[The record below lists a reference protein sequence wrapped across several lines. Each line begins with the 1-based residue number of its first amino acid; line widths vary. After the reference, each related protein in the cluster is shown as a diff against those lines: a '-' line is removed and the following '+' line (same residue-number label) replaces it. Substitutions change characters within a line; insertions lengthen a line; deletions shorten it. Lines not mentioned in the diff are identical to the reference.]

1 VCRCRRRWL
10 DDLWHEFILYTRNYQ
25 QFCDQAFGRFLHH
38 TPAVVLGSVKTDNE
52 GLRRVWW
59 YCCREENIDPRKATR
74 LPLLFAIDRKLGIG
88 DGFVYELDCTS
99 RPQRDGASTHCAD
112 DMSSTSYDGGTD
124 GFGDGA
130 GSGSTGGDSGG
141 DGGCSGGCGGGG
153 GLTDHAGYGTDPAAA
168 DRYCRHLP
176 EVRAWFFSSSRASRA
191 RRWKQLE
198 ASSSSVAGGGAGA
211 GTRAPSRERARELA
225 SERERAG
232 SAAGGGTAQADGGA
246 GELHTS
252 AHSLQ
257 VRELDG
263 TGGFGRPA

>member
-1 VCRCRRRWL
+1 LLVCPAWTQRWSAPISAFLGWAFAAIALAVAAYAWRLRRDAQREAFIRQYRFPPGLFTKLAAKRPTLGPKEQQLVGRALKQFFLAYLKSGRRRVSMPSQVA

-130 GSGSTGGDSGG
+130 GSGSGTGGDSGG

-153 GLTDHAGYGTDPAAA
+153 D
-168 DRYCRHLP
+168 
-176 EVRAWFFSSSRASRA
+176 
-191 RRWKQLE
+191 
-198 ASSSSVAGGGAGA
+198 
-211 GTRAPSRERARELA
+211 
-225 SERERAG
+225 
-232 SAAGGGTAQADGGA
+232 
-246 GELHTS
+246 
-252 AHSLQ
+252 
-257 VRELDG
+257 
-263 TGGFGRPA
+263 